1 MRAIQN
7 YTTDTMQKQFVTE
20 VIPVRIALIAD
31 VHSNLPALEAVLTD
45 IRRHHPD
52 RIVSLGD
59 QVNLGPSPRETM
71 ALLRSEGVTCLHGNH
86 ERYILS
92 AMAGDPAY
100 AGANFE
106 SLRYN
111 AARLT
116 AQEITLPRTLELENV
131 MLCHAM
137 PDDDRFPV
145 FDETLALPRLRE
157 RHFDRPTHILCGHGH
172 NPTHIAL
179 GNLTVDSIGSVGC
192 MDDGVPGTA
201 PYAIL
206 TLDRGAVFLRPYAVG
221 YDTGGLKRLFMQ
233 SGMAAYC
240 PIMAHIICLQM
251 QQNTDYLVGF
261 VQRALARSRE
271 RGEPCVSLAA
281 WQETDAAF
289 PWPDGVGTAAFWR
302 GMD

>member
-1 MRAIQN
+1 
-7 YTTDTMQKQFVTE
+7 MQKQFATE

-116 AQEITLPRTLELENV
+116 AQEITLPMNT
-131 MLCHAM
+131 
-137 PDDDRFPV
+137 
-145 FDETLALPRLRE
+145 
-157 RHFDRPTHILCGHGH
+157 
-172 NPTHIAL
+172 
-179 GNLTVDSIGSVGC
+179 
-192 MDDGVPGTA
+192 
-201 PYAIL
+201 
-206 TLDRGAVFLRPYAVG
+206 
-221 YDTGGLKRLFMQ
+221 TG
-233 SGMAAYC
+233 
-240 PIMAHIICLQM
+240 
-251 QQNTDYLVGF
+251 
-261 VQRALARSRE
+261 
-271 RGEPCVSLAA
+271 
-281 WQETDAAF
+281 
-289 PWPDGVGTAAFWR
+289 
-302 GMD
+302 